1 MIMPVEGENAKIL
14 LPVNSVPK
22 TTVAPET
29 VNVTNPMGSEPPVG
43 IGHSWNVLLT
53 GSK

>member
-22 TTVAPET
+22 TTVDPDT
-29 VNVTNPMGSEPPVG
+29 VNVTNPIGSEPAVG
-43 IGHSWNVLLT
+43 IGHSWNVLVA